1 MTDTYM
7 FLIRENDW
15 DSDRY
20 LPGGEPADDAE
31 MTFSAHKAFQ
41 VAVTELGARIVGGN
55 ALQSAKYGG
64 IATPGEGD
72 RKVEDAVYTDSPYA
86 DSSELITGFYAVE
99 VRGRGDGPQ
108 GRRAGA
114 HRRHHRVAQGLPDD
128 GMIRSA
134 PAATMGSCG

>member
-7 FLIRENDW
+7 YLIRENDW
-15 DSDRY
+15 ESDAY
-20 LPGGEPADDAE
+20 LPGATADPGHE
-31 MTFSAHKAFQ
+31 NNFSEHKAFQ
-41 VAVTELGARIVGGN
+41 VAVTELGARVVGGN

-99 VRGRGDGPQ
+99 VEDEAMAR
-108 GRRAGA
+108 
-114 HRRHHRVAQGLPDD
+114 RVAALVPTGGTIEWRKIFP
-128 GMIRSA
+128 ME
-134 PAATMGSCG
+134 

>member
-20 LPGGEPADDAE
+20 LPGGEPADDTETA
-31 MTFSAHKAFQ
+31 FSEHKAFQ
-41 VAVTELGARIVGGN
+41 VAVADLGARIVSAA

-86 DSSELITGFYAVE
+86 DSSELITGYYALECEDEAMARKVAALVPTGGTIE
-99 VRGRGDGPQ
+99 WRKVFPT
-108 GRRAGA
+108 AG
-114 HRRHHRVAQGLPDD
+114 
-128 GMIRSA
+128 
-134 PAATMGSCG
+134 